1 MINIGPE
8 SKPISGSIVYIK
20 EDHSFT
26 FENQQTGLNSG
37 SMLVLST
44 LVIEI
49 DGKDGR
55 LQYPEG
61 YLSMGGWRP
70 RSLSMPDLLDRSL
83 YSDIIPM
90 TGAAYPVE
98 EFAAGV
104 GNFFPEYDANKNLL
118 RLARKR
124 VRPSKT
130 AVRFCDGAA
139 MGFEGDVVTDLWIIE
154 PLFRDSL

>member
-1 MINIGPE
+1 MIAIGPE
-8 SKPISGSIVYIK
+8 SKPISGSIVYIR
-20 EDHSFT
+20 EDHSFA
-26 FENQQTGLNSG
+26 FENRQTDLDSG

-49 DGKDGR
+49 EGEDGR

-70 RSLSMPDLLDRSL
+70 RSLSMPDLIDRSL
-83 YSDIIPM
+83 YSDIIPI

-98 EFAAGV
+98 EFTPGA

-118 RLARKR
+118 RLARKG
-124 VRPSKT
+124 VKPSKT
-130 AVRFCDGAA
+130 AVRFCEGAA
-139 MGFEGDVVTDLWIIE
+139 IGFQGDVVADLWIID